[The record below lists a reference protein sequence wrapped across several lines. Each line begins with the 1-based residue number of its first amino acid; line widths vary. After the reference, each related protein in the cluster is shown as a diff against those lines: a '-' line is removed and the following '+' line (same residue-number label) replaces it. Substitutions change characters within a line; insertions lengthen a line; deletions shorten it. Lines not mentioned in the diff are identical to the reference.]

1 MQELV
6 KKEIK
11 TTEFPPKLRRLAEY
25 LIYNME
31 CESIKEACD
40 RLNLNYD
47 SIETMMSRYRRKYG
61 MDLIDYVND
70 EWKKGLHRTKIFRRN
85 SLVKRAMDGVM
96 KAQELSW
103 KLDGSL
109 VERQEIKHDIGLSF
123 VLCSDT
129 IPEDIK
135 QEREKEKKKTPVI
148 DVEPIPKG

>member
-1 MQELV
+1 MQELP
-6 KKEIK
+6 KKER
-11 TTEFPPKLRRLAEY
+11 ELSRFPPKLRRLAEY

-40 RLNLNYD
+40 MLNLNYD

-123 VLCSDT
+123 VFCTDT
-129 IPEDIK
+129 IPEDILQK
-135 QEREKEKKKTPVI
+135 RAKEKANTPVI
-148 DVEPIPKG
+148 DVEPIKK

>member
-1 MQELV
+1 MQELP
-6 KKEIK
+6 KKER
-11 TTEFPPKLRRLAEY
+11 ELSRFPPKLRRLAEY

-40 RLNLNYD
+40 MLNLNYD

-123 VLCSDT
+123 VFCTDT
-129 IPEDIK
+129 IPEDILQK
-135 QEREKEKKKTPVI
+135 RVKEKANTPVI
-148 DVEPIPKG
+148 DVEPIKK

>member
-1 MQELV
+1 MQKLAKKQVELSR
-6 KKEIK
+6 
-11 TTEFPPKLRRLAEY
+11 FPPKLRRLAEY

-40 RLNLNYD
+40 MLNLNYD

-109 VERQEIKHDIGLSF
+109 IERQEVRHELGLSF
-123 VLCSDT
+123 VLVAEGIPSD
-129 IPEDIK
+129 IQK
-135 QEREKEKKKTPVI
+135 LREEEEKSKAI
-148 DVEPIPKG
+148 DVQSKKD